1 MQKLQRNSERKE
13 RRRSR
18 GREEEETGRP
28 RTRREITKKTNC
40 KIRRRKGE
48 PKRIKSKEGHLKEDG
63 IMDAMPLFVIFRTCK
78 VGISFPRHGWRG
90 NM

>member
-28 RTRREITKKTNC
+28 RTRREISSKEDKLV
-40 KIRRRKGE
+40 KIRREER
-48 PKRIKSKEGHLKEDG
+48 
-63 IMDAMPLFVIFRTCK
+63 
-78 VGISFPRHGWRG
+78 
-90 NM
+90 